1 MIVRVA
7 SFLVCSAVL
16 GLALAGCG
24 GSKSSSEG
32 APPTLQPTSPAQ
44 SVSTGTQSTSDSTP
58 VSTPSPTAMET
69 GGSAQTTSTSGS
81 GGSGSGGGSDP
92 VSAAAVAAYDTYL
105 QKQAASLVVRTTEF
119 STALQRGNPQRA
131 VRLYSHARTLYERIS
146 PVSGRVREGLGTEIA
161 GQQGDVPAGQW
172 AGFHKIEKILFDT
185 GTTVDTEK
193 PGRDLVADVTELR
206 RGVDGLQLDPGSIA
220 AVALALVH
228 DASGAPL
235 DGKEERWS
243 HTDITDVAA
252 NVGGVGAAWSAI
264 RPIVAARDPKLVAS
278 VNKAYKEAHLIVE
291 SFKAVGGYR
300 RYDELGPGEV
310 GAIREKLGRL
320 NTQLQKV
327 PPLLGA

>member
-7 SFLVCSAVL
+7 SFFVCSAVF

-24 GSKSSSEG
+24 DSKSSSEG

-44 SVSTGTQSTSDSTP
+44 SVSTGTQSTSSTP

-69 GGSAQTTSTSGS
+69 GGSAPTTSTSGS
-81 GGSGSGGGSDP
+81 GGDGSGSDP

-105 QKQAASLVVRTTEF
+105 QKQAASLVVRATEF

-131 VRLYSHARTLYERIS
+131 VRLYPHARTLYERIS
-146 PVSGRVREGLGTEIA
+146 AVSGRVREGLGTEIA
-161 GQQGDVPAGQW
+161 GQQGDVPSGQW

-206 RGVDGLQLDPGSIA
+206 RGVDGLLLDPGSIA
-220 AVALALVH
+220 AVALALLR

-278 VNKAYKEAHLIVE
+278 VNKAYKEARLIVE
-291 SFKAVGGYR
+291 SFKVQGSYR
-300 RYDELGPGEV
+300 HYDELGPGEV